1 MPLEPQNESNMQLEY
16 VLAFSLIQSGRDK
29 EGVPRMEKF
38 AKAAH
43 SANAY
48 VIAGSALLH
57 RGEATD
63 ARTDL
68 NAAMQLDPS
77 IRGLSTMVGQAQ
89 YALGDMKSA
98 TAAFQAAL
106 RQNPQ
111 DFDANVDL
119 GAIRAK
125 EHDYAN
131 ARPLLEL
138 ALTLNPKSPLAR
150 MEMAKLDEATGRYAE
165 AAAALEDLV
174 KAEPNWMDA
183 HWELATA
190 YLELNRAEDG
200 KRERMIAQELRARH
214 SKQEP
219 DPK

>member
-1 MPLEPQNESNMQLEY
+1 
-16 VLAFSLIQSGRDK
+16 
-29 EGVPRMEKF
+29 
-38 AKAAH
+38 
-43 SANAY
+43 
-48 VIAGSALLH
+48 
-57 RGEATD
+57 
-63 ARTDL
+63 
-68 NAAMQLDPS
+68 
-77 IRGLSTMVGQAQ
+77 MVGQAQ

>member
-1 MPLEPQNESNMQLEY
+1 MPLEPQNESNTKLEY
-16 VLAFSLIQSGRDK
+16 VLAFSLIQAGRDK

-38 AKAAH
+38 AKATH

-48 VIAGSALLH
+48 VIAGSSLLH
-57 RGEATD
+57 RGEMTD
-63 ARTDL
+63 ARVDL

-77 IRGLSTMVGQAQ
+77 IPGLSTMVGQAQ

-119 GAIRAK
+119 GAIHVK

-138 ALTLNPKSPLAR
+138 ALTINPKSPLAR
-150 MEMAKLDEATGRYAE
+150 IEMAKLDEATGRYAE
-165 AAAALEDLV
+165 AAVALEELV
-174 KAEPNWMDA
+174 KAEPNWMNA

-190 YLELNRAEDG
+190 YMELNRPEEG
-200 KRERMIAQELRARH
+200 KRERMIAQELRARQ

-219 DPK
+219 EPK